1 MEIASYDR
9 KQCRNWKTA
18 LAMLAATAA
27 LIGCAQVLA
36 PSSAAAMDDQNNG
49 SGCQPGF
56 GFMPPGMGLDDNGNF
71 CEMEGAGGGVGGSGG
86 GSGGDSS
93 GGGSGD
99 SGGFHTGDLCADYG
113 LCDDDDGFENGDDYY
128 DDLDDCAYGGDC
140 GGDSDK
146 GWNPKDGW
154 DASDDEE
161 ADAADEILGKKPPAG
176 TPHGPGGQPQR
187 PCDHLFRAF
196 AGAKKGPEE
205 DAAWQRLKE
214 CLREHQNDG
223 ITARIET
230 RKGKKRP
237 AKRRSRTSRR

>member
-1 MEIASYDR
+1 MEIAFYDR
-9 KQCRNWKTA
+9 EQGRNWKTA

-27 LIGCAQVLA
+27 LIGCAQLLA

-71 CEMEGAGGGVGGSGG
+71 CTMEDSGGGEAGSGG

-93 GGGSGD
+93 GGSSEGPD
-99 SGGFHTGDLCADYG
+99 RFHTGDPCLDYG
-113 LCDDDDGFENGDDYY
+113 LCDDDGFENGDDYY
-128 DDLDDCAYGGDC
+128 DDLDDCAYGGAC

-146 GWNPKDGW
+146 GSNPKGGW

-161 ADAADEILGKKPPAG
+161 ADAADEVLGKKPPAG
-176 TPHGPGGQPQR
+176 TLQGPGGQPVR
-187 PCDHLFRAF
+187 PCDNLFRAF
-196 AGAKKGPEE
+196 ASAKKGPEE
-205 DAAWQRLKE
+205 DAALQRLRE

-230 RKGKKRP
+230 RKGKKKS